1 MCDFFSQPW
10 PNTPTRGRG
19 LTSLPHW
26 HLSLI
31 WPPVEQTKL
40 LRKNTSELL
49 TRWDKYLSIL
59 FSHLWSVNLNI
70 LQNSFFSG
78 YGKLKM
84 SVYNWTFCKSWSKSP
99 RHFWPRCWTG
109 QVLILRAAWLSGW
122 WKYCVAPH
130 SVLSLLRLLH
140 PRKEARKRRNSPWFF
155 KNWSLRTPLFQGKS
169 FHPSTKHLELIQDC
183 RESVTL
189 LMY

>member
-1 MCDFFSQPW
+1 MKNKLNLDLMCDFFSQPW

-40 LRKNTSELL
+40 SRKNTYELL
-49 TRWDKYLSIL
+49 TRWVLISKFLIFRSLIRKFYHFTKL
-59 FSHLWSVNLNI
+59 
-70 LQNSFFSG
+70 FFSG

-84 SVYNWTFCKSWSKSP
+84 SVYDWTFCMSWSRSP

-109 QVLILRAAWLSGW
+109 QVLILRAAWPSGW

-155 KNWSLRTPLFQGKS
+155 KNWSLRTPLFQGTS
-169 FHPSTKHLELIQDC
+169 FHKAPRI
-183 RESVTL
+183 TL